1 MNIFARLFRRGNLEK
16 QPPPFL
22 RISDTPPA
30 PIINP
35 AWQPTHQTM
44 PADIQAQMHR
54 AAAEAWATWK
64 PEALAKTVRCEPIPF
79 DPAWMGRDTGRTIA
93 AAQHASRI
101 LVVSDLPLMANPF
114 APEYRPWHPNAVSA
128 IYDAYEAL
136 PNDAKRWLRRLCIMT
151 PERVGMHIAIWYPAR
166 AERWR
171 GATAAQVLPIL
182 AGLAVNTLRPL
193 CKLPYECVTDID
205 PHLTPFVA
213 SAGDPCWRL
222 EIYEAD
228 APDELEMAG

>member
-35 AWQPTHQTM
+35 AWQQVQQTRE
-44 PADIQAQMHR
+44 PFDIQR
-54 AAAEAWATWK
+54 AANRVVYDAWPWPQERPALT
-64 PEALAKTVRCEPIPF
+64 LAKTVPLAVVRE
-79 DPAWMGRDTGRTIA
+79 GRDTGRAIA

-101 LVVSDLPLMANPF
+101 LVVDDLPLMANPF
-114 APEYRPWHPNAVSA
+114 APEYRPWHSNAVTA

-136 PNDAKRWLRRLCIMT
+136 PSDAKRWLRRLCIMT

-166 AERWR
+166 AEMWR

-193 CKLPYECVTDID
+193 CKLPYECITDID
-205 PHLTPFVA
+205 PHMMPFVA
-213 SAGDPCWRL
+213 SMGDPCWRL